1 MVAAPCRRRGLGTG
15 VKVRA
20 IIKLIEDDG
29 VTYDPRS
36 VNPNTDKD
44 SYCKRVRDTTTVKC
58 HDIRS
63 ISFT

>member
-1 MVAAPCRRRGLGTG
+1 M
-15 VKVRA
+15 KVRA